1 LVSIYDS
8 SLLIS
13 SNDFPLVLDP
23 YIVMITVAIIENDAI
38 TIIKFRNPDG
48 RNKTNKIGPSAA
60 SPRLIPST
68 IPELNERTLVGK
80 LSEV

>member
-1 LVSIYDS
+1 
-8 SLLIS
+8 
-13 SNDFPLVLDP
+13 
-23 YIVMITVAIIENDAI
+23 MMTVAIIENDAI
-38 TIIKFRNPDG
+38 TIIKFKNPDG
-48 RNKTNKIGPSAA
+48 WNKINKIGPSAA